1 MDNAPSDGPHMS
13 SLSGLQCGPHVL
25 PLDRTLIMGVLNVT
39 PDSFSDGGRFVEP
52 GAAARRAEVMIE
64 EGADIVDI
72 GGESTAPG
80 RGPVPAQE
88 ELERVL
94 PVVSTVAGKG
104 AVVSIDSYKPSV
116 ARACLEA
123 GATLI
128 NDVTGAEDP
137 EMAELA
143 REFGVPLV
151 VMHMQGRPRD
161 MQAHPHYD
169 DVVREIDGFFGARLA
184 GLDGVQVILDP
195 GIGFGKTLAHNL
207 EILRGLGRFKE
218 LGRPLLVGASR
229 KRFISA
235 LTGTEPMDRIAG
247 TIASHTISIMNGADI
262 IRVHDVKGAKQAA
275 QVADAVRRTSE

>member
-1 MDNAPSDGPHMS
+1 
-13 SLSGLQCGPHVL
+13 
-25 PLDRTLIMGVLNVT
+25 MGVLNIT
-39 PDSFSDGGRFVEP
+39 PDSFSDGGRFVDPE
-52 GAAARRAEVMIE
+52 AAVRRAEAMIG
-64 EGADIVDI
+64 EGADIVDV

-80 RGPVPAQE
+80 RESVPARE

-94 PVVSTVAGKG
+94 PIVSTLAATS

-128 NDVTGAEDP
+128 NDVTGAEDR

-151 VMHMQGRPRD
+151 VMHMQGRPLD

-169 DVVREIDGFFGARLA
+169 DVVREIYEFFRARLA
-184 GLDGVQVILDP
+184 RLDDVQVILDP

-218 LGRPLLVGASR
+218 FGCPLLVGASR
-229 KRFISA
+229 KRFIGA
-235 LTGTEPMDRIAG
+235 LTRTEPMDRVAG
-247 TIASHTISIMNGADI
+247 TIASHTISIMNGSDI
-262 IRVHDVKGAKQAA
+262 IRVHDVKEAKRAA
-275 QVADAVRRTSE
+275 QVADAVRRADG